1 MKTNSRNIFRKRE
14 LFGQMD
20 ILHVVLEKEQA
31 MRLYNST
38 LRVKDSGAH
47 SWSKL
52 KTCTFSEQEKNK
64 WLSIFRWS
72 FLFYILHIFQIYS
85 GYIQN
90 VTHES

>member
-1 MKTNSRNIFRKRE
+1 MKTNSRNIFGKRE
-14 LFGQMD
+14 LFDQMD

-52 KTCTFSEQEKNK
+52 KTCTFSE
-64 WLSIFRWS
+64 
-72 FLFYILHIFQIYS
+72 
-85 GYIQN
+85 
-90 VTHES
+90 